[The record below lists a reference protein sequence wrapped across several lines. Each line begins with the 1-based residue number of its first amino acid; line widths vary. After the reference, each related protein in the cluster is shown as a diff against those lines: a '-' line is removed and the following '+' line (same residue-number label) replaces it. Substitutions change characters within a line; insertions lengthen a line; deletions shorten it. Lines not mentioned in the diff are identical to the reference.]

1 MPRVRDPAR
10 FSRLVSVATDVF
22 IERGYR
28 RTQMKDVADAMG
40 VAKGTI
46 YLYVE
51 SKEALFDLAVRAAND
66 DLAEPKKLPVATP
79 KPGVTIRYVKD
90 ALANE
95 ARLPK
100 LEAALGRPC
109 PTDVCAEL
117 EGIVRELY
125 ALMHQRRVA
134 LKLIDRNAAQYPELA
149 AIYFAIARQ
158 AIPKLLET
166 YLDARLPRDRRD
178 GVPLT
183 AIARGVV
190 EVIAFWA
197 IHRHWDPAPT
207 PVQEEASEA
216 AAVRFALGALGR

>member
-1 MPRVRDPAR
+1 MPRVRDPE
-10 FSRLVSVATDVF
+10 RLSQLISVATEVF

-28 RTQMKDVADAMG
+28 RTQMNDIADAMG

-66 DLAEPKKLPVATP
+66 DLAEPKTLPVPAP
-79 KPGVTIRYVKD
+79 KPGMTVRYVKD

-100 LEAALGRPC
+100 LEAALGKSR
-109 PTDVCAEL
+109 TKDVRAEL
-117 EGIVRELY
+117 EGIVHELY
-125 ALMHQRRVA
+125 TLMHQRRTA
-134 LKLIDRNAAQYPELA
+134 LKLIDRNARDYPELA

-158 AIPKLLET
+158 AIPKLLEQ
-166 YLDARLPRDRRD
+166 YLEARLSEDRR
-178 GVPLT
+178 GGLPLV
-183 AIARGVV
+183 AIARGIV
-190 EVIAFWA
+190 EVVAFWA

-207 PVQEEASEA
+207 PIDEEASEA
-216 AAVRFALGALGR
+216 AAVRFALGALGA